1 MATPLRW
8 NMILPNGEPLRWN
21 TPGARWGGTV
31 EEVMAALEP
40 QNPPNKMSTQNLVS
54 GTMTETQKTAIQGA
68 VQTILA
74 NLPYAVD
81 LTIDQRQS
89 VVKAGDKRLAFLY
102 RCRDLVNQNPAWLP
116 ATFPKAEFL
125 NDLGLFDDLGP
136 VESAQRQA
144 LEKTSDTRMA
154 AGSDAM
160 VAGLILYGIAKAA
173 GQGAGL
179 DDLLSQMGGRFA
191 RKAKAKTT
199 PPTTP
204 QP

>member
-8 NMILPNGEPLRWN
+8 GMKLPNGEPLRWG
-21 TPGARWGGTV
+21 TPGAKYNGTV

-40 QNPPNKMSTQNLVS
+40 TPKPNTMSTQNLVS
-54 GTMTETQKTAIQGA
+54 GTLTEAQETAITGA

-74 NLPYAVD
+74 NLPFAVD

-89 VVKAGDKRLAFLY
+89 VVKAGDKSLAFLY

-116 ATFPKAEFL
+116 ATFPKQEFL

-136 VESAQRQA
+136 IESAQMQA

-160 VAGLILYGIAKAA
+160 VAALILYGIAKAA

-179 DDLLSQMGGRFA
+179 DDLLTQMGGRFA

-199 PPTTP
+199 APATP
-204 QP
+204 NP